1 MIKRIP
7 GAIISLILLLTT
19 GLFAQQNE
27 KPLSLEDCII
37 EAMQNNLRLAVE
49 VLNPDIADEYVTRAE
64 EKFLPSLSFGYNN
77 QKTNTPSYSWIDAA
91 GQVRSAY
98 RDYTASL
105 NQLIPTGGQ
114 FRISLDSYKNDTNR
128 SFQTI
133 NPRYGSTLRFNFIQ
147 PLLKNFGYK
156 NSRREIIIAKN
167 NREISEN
174 EYHQALLDT
183 IYDVEEAY
191 WILAYS
197 VENLKVQRQ
206 SLQLARDLFEEN
218 QRKIEVGT
226 MPPIEIYT
234 AESEVA
240 NREADILQ
248 ADRLVKNNQDRLKK
262 ILNLPILEEGEPT
275 EIIPTDRPFFEKR
288 QINFEEALSTAL
300 ASRPDIKAARIDL
313 ETRQLNVSYTNNQLL
328 PELNF
333 QISYWSP
340 GISGVQI
347 LYQDGNPLTG
357 IVIGTVP
364 GGAEEALKDSF
375 RLKHDNWLIG
385 LTLDIPFNTI
395 LTRAEHAQARLSLQQ
410 AQLRLEEQEQQ
421 IFLEVKT
428 AARDVE
434 INYQRVQAYR
444 VARELAE
451 KKLEAEQ
458 EKFKVGKSTN
468 FFLLQY
474 QRDLADARSAE
485 LRSMVDYILSLA
497 RLDRALGTTFH
508 TKNIKFSDIAR
519 R

>member
-7 GAIISLILLLTT
+7 GAIISLTLLLTT

-49 VLNPDIADEYVTRAE
+49 VLNPDIADEFVTRAE

-91 GQVRSAY
+91 GEVRSAY

-156 NSRREIIIAKN
+156 NSRREIIVAKN

-174 EYHQALLDT
+174 EYHQTLLDT

-206 SLQLARDLFEEN
+206 SLQLARDLLEEN

-275 EIIPTDRPFFEKR
+275 EIIP
-288 QINFEEALSTAL
+288 
-300 ASRPDIKAARIDL
+300 ID
-313 ETRQLNVSYTNNQLL
+313 
-328 PELNF
+328 
-333 QISYWSP
+333 
-340 GISGVQI
+340 
-347 LYQDGNPLTG
+347 
-357 IVIGTVP
+357 
-364 GGAEEALKDSF
+364 
-375 RLKHDNWLIG
+375 
-385 LTLDIPFNTI
+385 
-395 LTRAEHAQARLSLQQ
+395 
-410 AQLRLEEQEQQ
+410 
-421 IFLEVKT
+421 
-428 AARDVE
+428 
-434 INYQRVQAYR
+434 
-444 VARELAE
+444 
-451 KKLEAEQ
+451 
-458 EKFKVGKSTN
+458 
-468 FFLLQY
+468 
-474 QRDLADARSAE
+474 
-485 LRSMVDYILSLA
+485 
-497 RLDRALGTTFH
+497 
-508 TKNIKFSDIAR
+508 
-519 R
+519 